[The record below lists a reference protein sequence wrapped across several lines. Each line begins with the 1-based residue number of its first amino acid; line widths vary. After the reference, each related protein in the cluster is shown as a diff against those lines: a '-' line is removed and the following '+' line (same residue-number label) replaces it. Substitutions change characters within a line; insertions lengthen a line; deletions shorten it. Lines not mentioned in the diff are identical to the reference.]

1 MAFTEQ
7 DLDNL
12 SALARIT
19 ILPEEKEKMLA
30 DMQAILGY
38 VSEINDMTIQTERI
52 QEDVRNVM
60 RDDVVTHATGSN
72 TEAILENAPKVNND
86 YVEVV
91 QVLK

>member
-1 MAFTEQ
+1 MSFTRE

-19 ILPEEKEKMLA
+19 VAEDEKDKMLA

-38 VSEINDMTIQTERI
+38 VSEINEVSGDVERVKGTHYNI
-52 QEDVRNVM
+52 V
-60 RDDVVTHATGSN
+60 RDDVVTQESGSN
-72 TEAILENAPKVNND
+72 TESLLREAPATEDGYVKVA
-86 YVEVV
+86 